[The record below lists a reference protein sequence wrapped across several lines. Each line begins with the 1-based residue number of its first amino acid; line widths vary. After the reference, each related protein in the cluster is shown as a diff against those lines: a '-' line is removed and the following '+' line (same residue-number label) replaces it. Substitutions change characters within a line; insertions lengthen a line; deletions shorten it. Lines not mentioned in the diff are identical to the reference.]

1 MENENNITI
10 NIDDFQPKKKPKRR
24 FKPEIEDAALSI
36 VGQFLPTKLRASEKS
51 MEMLYERGFLL
62 YNSGKFQEA
71 LSHFSLLS
79 IADPDN
85 AKYTFGR
92 AACHHMLHEFHKAI
106 ELYTMTAII
115 EPGSPLPFY
124 YSSDCFL
131 KMHDPFGALITLDV
145 GLKQSQDRKYAK
157 IIERM
162 ESMVKK
168 LEHELSEK
176 KVQSTQSFIQPT

>member
-1 MENENNITI
+1 MENEDNISI
-10 NIDDFQPKKKPKRR
+10 QIDGFEPKKKPKRK

-36 VGQFLPTKLRASEKS
+36 VGQFLPTELRASEKS
-51 MEMLYERGFLL
+51 MERLYERGFIL
-62 YNSGKFQEA
+62 YKAGKFQDA
-71 LSHFSLLS
+71 LSHFSILS

-85 AKYTFGR
+85 AKYIFGQ
-92 AACHHMLHEFHKAI
+92 AACHHMLHEYKKAI
-106 ELYTMTAII
+106 ELYTVASIV

-131 KMHDPFGALITLDV
+131 KMHDPFGALISLDV
-145 GLKQSQDRKYAK
+145 GLKQSHDIKYAK
-157 IIERM
+157 FIERM

-176 KVQSTQSFIQPT
+176 KVQSSQSFLNT